1 MMATLA
7 TDGAVLPVEEYALT
21 DVDLHVTFCSPA
33 WLARAVAE
41 RALGI
46 RYLDDSLACTYGAV
60 FRLHHIRYSITSVI

>member
-1 MMATLA
+1 MAFFA

-33 WLARAVAE
+33 WLSRAVAE

-46 RYLDDSLACTYGAV
+46 CFLYDSLACTYGAV